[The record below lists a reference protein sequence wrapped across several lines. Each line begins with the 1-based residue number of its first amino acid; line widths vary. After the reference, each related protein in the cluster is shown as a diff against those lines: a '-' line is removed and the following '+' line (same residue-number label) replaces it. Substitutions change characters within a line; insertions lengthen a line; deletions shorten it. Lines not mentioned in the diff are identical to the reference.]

1 MEQNIKEFIE
11 ELYEKAEKELLQER
25 EDKAEPLP
33 KPRSYF
39 DVLMEAT
46 EDYDEEKVYKTF
58 A

>member
-25 EDKAEPLP
+25 EDKAETLP

-39 DVLMEAT
+39 DVLMEAA